1 MNSTTS
7 SSTLTGRRVGV
18 VGLGA
23 MGSGIARSL
32 RRAGLT
38 VHVYDVRAEA
48 AAAFAAEGGVAC
60 ATLAEMARACDV
72 IVSVVVNAQQTE
84 AVLFGDGGLA
94 GELQPGSVFVMCST
108 VDPNWSVA
116 LEARLQALGLHYLD
130 APISGGGAAG
140 QMTMMTAGSAAAYA
154 ACEGVLEAMAGK
166 VYRLGDRAGAGSKVK
181 IINQLLAGV
190 HIAAA
195 AEAMA
200 LGLREGVDA
209 DALYE

>member
-1 MNSTTS
+1 
-7 SSTLTGRRVGV
+7 
-18 VGLGA
+18 
-23 MGSGIARSL
+23 
-32 RRAGLT
+32 
-38 VHVYDVRAEA
+38 
-48 AAAFAAEGGVAC
+48 
-60 ATLAEMARACDV
+60 MARACDV

-130 APISGGGAAG
+130 APISGGAAAAAG

-200 LGLREGVDA
+200 LACARA
-209 DALYE
+209 WTPMRCTK